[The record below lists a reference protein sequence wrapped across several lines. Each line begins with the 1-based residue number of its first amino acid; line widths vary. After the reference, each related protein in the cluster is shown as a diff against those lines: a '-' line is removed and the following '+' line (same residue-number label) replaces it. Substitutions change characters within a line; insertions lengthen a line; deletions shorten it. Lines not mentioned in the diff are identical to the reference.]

1 MSLSFDLGPSFMDE
15 VMRAITDPKK
25 EPSSTTAVVAVTDEK
40 SPLIEK
46 DVRFPTA
53 TFDNAA
59 MTTGGH
65 DTSTDTETDAPRDNG
80 FMDSSSSM
88 SSKASDDVR
97 REDDRGRSR
106 QKPVS
111 GKGKG

>member
-1 MSLSFDLGPSFMDE
+1 MDE

-25 EPSSTTAVVAVTDEK
+25 ESSPTTAVVAVTDEK

-59 MTTGGH
+59 MTVTTGH
-65 DTSTDTETDAPRDNG
+65 DTSTDTETDTPRDNG

-106 QKPVS
+106 PKPVS
-111 GKGKG
+111 GKGCIGW